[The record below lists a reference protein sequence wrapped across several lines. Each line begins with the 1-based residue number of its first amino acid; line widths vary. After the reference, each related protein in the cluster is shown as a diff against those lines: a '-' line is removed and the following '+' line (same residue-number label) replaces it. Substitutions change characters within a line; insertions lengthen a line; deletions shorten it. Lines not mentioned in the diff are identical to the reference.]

1 MRRPAPLGG
10 SGKLS
15 VGRRRRTE
23 LVKRNGSLRDM
34 RKRRVG
40 VTARSRLVVEN
51 QAIGTPQTASEM
63 AAPLVSRTPMG
74 TVATAKNE
82 CGWKHGG
89 YFWREKQSGSEP
101 FGQNGKDRPI
111 RGAARYR
118 AHEALPHTPPG
129 GEPPETPGPFPCTSI
144 IGKGGNLS
152 RVRFAGQNQAA
163 LDSFPPFRRN
173 TFQRSGKG
181 ASGNDLSRASPWSAG
196 QASQSFRPT
205 VQGIFSID
213 RGRPSHGSR
222 DRKGAVPFAHMG
234 NQEPSFHKICRSM
247 PIRTGASRPAISRRL
262 TSLRTFSSVEPSVT
276 GLVYPLLRR
285 ISSSITVI
293 CSVSPAAARAMVR
306 GGLAAAAL
314 GSRASS

>member
-23 LVKRNGSLRDM
+23 LAKENGSLRDM

-89 YFWREKQSGSEP
+89 YFWRERQSDSEP

-111 RGAARYR
+111 GGAARDR

-222 DRKGAVPFAHMG
+222 DREGAVLL
-234 NQEPSFHKICRSM
+234 
-247 PIRTGASRPAISRRL
+247 PAESPPQRGPRA
-262 TSLRTFSSVEPSVT
+262 
-276 GLVYPLLRR
+276 GL
-285 ISSSITVI
+285 
-293 CSVSPAAARAMVR
+293 PAPHCMS
-306 GGLAAAAL
+306 GTLQN
-314 GSRASS
+314 